1 MAKYWL
7 VASILEFC
15 PEGNLKF
22 SWPDSGP
29 TNATHTVQEATGCQE
44 CTIGLVLYEIT
55 QKPITPAY
63 LLKAL
68 TQLTKSTDANSW
80 HHQML
85 VHLVHCAKKPKVA
98 TNASASA
105 NHSDSSIGRVLP
117 GQETGVR
124 GFCIVDCDQLQ
135 PMPTQAEC
143 VTASGAGVA
152 CRAPITL
159 EQRIACYRKA
169 IEANTKGPRNADD
182 SLVEGRPYEEL
193 LAQWRNSCQRLRGVS
208 LQDANMSLTRTINS
222 SGMMYNTASSDNVLT
237 RENVS
242 SPSVQSL
249 VDQMLQLIQNLQKFV
264 KLQTLAKGVVDMQAP
279 TGEQIAK
286 HSADKTAFQS
296 PLSSLQENP
305 SQGSTEGGK
314 RGGDIGGGGKIAGA
328 SLQTYKK
335 RKLLN
340 ETTAHMNP
348 PHIARETRSS
358 VRKAA
363 SNVSWIMEAV
373 EKAEA
378 QKVDVQK

>member
-124 GFCIVDCDQLQ
+124 GFCIVDCDQL
-135 PMPTQAEC
+135 PPKPIQAES

-159 EQRIACYRKA
+159 GQRLACFRKA
-169 IEANTKGPRNADD
+169 IEANEKGPRNAND
-182 SLVEGRPYEEL
+182 SLVEGRPYEDL
-193 LAQWRNSCQRLRGVS
+193 LAQWQILCKRLRGVS
-208 LQDANMSLTRTINS
+208 LQDGNMSSNNVQAGENFS
-222 SGMMYNTASSDNVLT
+222 SQK
-237 RENVS
+237 
-242 SPSVQSL
+242 VQSL
-249 VDQMLQLIQNLQKFV
+249 VDQMEQQNENLQAQLSQNLQTLV
-264 KLQTLAKGVVDMQAP
+264 KLKTTLA
-279 TGEQIAK
+279 EQK
-286 HSADKTAFQS
+286 
-296 PLSSLQENP
+296 LS
-305 SQGSTEGGK
+305 K
-314 RGGDIGGGGKIAGA
+314 GGGGKTAGA
-328 SLQTYKK
+328 RKQIVKK
-335 RKLLN
+335 RKQIK
-340 ETTAHMNP
+340 TGAHP
-348 PHIARETRSS
+348 PAPDIARMTRSS
-358 VRKAA
+358 VLKAPTTT
-363 SNVSWIMEAV
+363 SCIMNLVVAGGRDEG
-373 EKAEA
+373 
-378 QKVDVQK
+378 